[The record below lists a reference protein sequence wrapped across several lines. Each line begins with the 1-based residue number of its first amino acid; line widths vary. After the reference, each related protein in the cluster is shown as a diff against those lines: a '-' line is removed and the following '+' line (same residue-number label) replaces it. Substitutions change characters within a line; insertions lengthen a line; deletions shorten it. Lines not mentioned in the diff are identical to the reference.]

1 MELFKDIKNLG
12 KLVRL
17 ERIFNRESEKTV
29 IVPMDHGVSNGP
41 IKGLIDIRET
51 VNDVAVPAERWMIK
65 PTSLP

>member
-41 IKGLIDIRET
+41 IKG
-51 VNDVAVPAERWMIK
+51 
-65 PTSLP
+65 S